1 MSVVDPLGARP
12 PVEVEL
18 TEREEATVATKT
30 ATGGLS
36 RITIV
41 APRTRMDLALPSDV
55 PLADLLPTLLRYAGE
70 DLADEGVRHGGWAL
84 ARLGGQPLDGGR
96 TAAQLGIR
104 DGEVLYF
111 NPRAAATP
119 EIVFDDV
126 VDAVATATNQRAGTW
141 QVGTTRAFSVLL
153 AGLTL
158 AAGAAVTLLAG
169 PPQLP
174 GALAALLV
182 AVALVVTAAVLSRAV
197 GDSRTGAVLAVA
209 GIGYAAV
216 SGLLVLGG
224 DRGLTELASPHVL
237 LAGTAVVLFGA
248 VAALAVGDRMPLFLG
263 AVAVGAAAGFGALL
277 CLALGIDAAAA
288 AAVVATVA
296 FATVPMLPMTAY
308 RLARL
313 PVPSI
318 PTGPD
323 DLKTD
328 TETVDG
334 RRVLRQSERADE
346 FLTGLLWTVSL
357 LVLGSQVVLAV
368 DGRLPAVLL
377 CLVLALLS
385 LLRARPFI
393 GRAQRTPVLVAGTA
407 GLLLTAAA
415 VFAAGSPAVRL
426 GVVLGGLLLTTV
438 VSLIYGLTV
447 AGKRIS
453 PVWGRVLDIVEIL
466 LIVALVPL
474 AVWVCGAYGWIVNL
488 RP

>member
-1 MSVVDPLGARP
+1 M
-12 PVEVEL
+12 
-18 TEREEATVATKT
+18 ATKT

-70 DLADEGVRHGGWAL
+70 DLADEGVRHGGWSL
-84 ARLGGQPLDGGR
+84 SRLGGQPLDGGR
-96 TAAQLGIR
+96 TAAQLGVR

-111 NPRAAATP
+111 NPRADTAP

-126 VDAVATATNQRAGTW
+126 VDAVATFTTQRAGAW
-141 QVGTTRAFSVLL
+141 QVGTTRAYAVLL
-153 AGLTL
+153 ASSAL
-158 AAGAAVTLLAG
+158 AGGAVAALFTG

-174 GALAALLV
+174 GAVAALVV
-182 AVALVVTAAVLSRAV
+182 AVALLAGAAVLSRAA
-197 GDSRTGAVLAVA
+197 GDSRTGAVLALV
-209 GIGYAAV
+209 GVGYAGV
-216 SGLLVLGG
+216 GGLLVLAG
-224 DRGLTELASPHVL
+224 DRPLGDLASPHLL

-248 VAALAVGDRMPLFLG
+248 VAALAVGDRLPLFLG
-263 AVAVGAAAGFGALL
+263 AVGVGAAVGCGAVLS
-277 CLALGIDAAAA
+277 LAFGIDAAAG

-296 FATVPMLPMTAY
+296 FGALPALPMLAY

-318 PTGPD
+318 PTGPE

-328 TETVDG
+328 TESVDG
-334 RRVLRQSERADE
+334 PAVLRNSERADAY
-346 FLTGLLWTVSL
+346 LTGLLWTVAL
-357 LVLGSQVVLAV
+357 LVLGGEVVLAA

-385 LLRARPFI
+385 LLRARPFL
-393 GRAQRTPVLVAGTA
+393 GRGQRTPVLLAGTL
-407 GLLLTAAA
+407 GLGLVAAA
-415 VFAAGSPAVRL
+415 VFGAGSLPVRL
-426 GVVLGGLLLTTV
+426 GLILGGLV
-438 VSLIYGLTV
+438 VVAVISLVYGLTV

-453 PVWGRVLDIVEIL
+453 PVWGRTLDIVEIL
-466 LIVALVPL
+466 LIIALVPL
-474 AVWVCGAYGWIVNL
+474 AVWVCGMYGWIVNL

>member
-1 MSVVDPLGARP
+1 MDPRGRGRRGEVD
-12 PVEVEL
+12 L
-18 TEREEATVATKT
+18 TEHEEATVATKS

-36 RITIV
+36 RVTVV

-84 ARLGGQPLDGGR
+84 SRLGGPPLDGGR
-96 TAAQLGIR
+96 TATQLGVR

-111 NPRAAATP
+111 NPRAAAAP

-126 VDAVATATNQRAGTW
+126 VDAVATATNQRPGAW
-141 QVGTTRAFSVLL
+141 QVATTRSFSVLL
-153 AGLTL
+153 A
-158 AAGAAVTLLAG
+158 AVTLGLGAVVTVLAG

-182 AVALVVTAAVLSRAV
+182 AVLLMVAAAVLSRAL
-197 GDSRTGAVLAVA
+197 GDSRTGAVLAVI
-209 GIGYAAV
+209 GVGYAAV
-216 SGLLVLGG
+216 GGLLVLAG
-224 DRGLTELASPHVL
+224 DRRLTELAGPHVL
-237 LAGTAVVLFGA
+237 LAGAAVVLFGA
-248 VAALAVGDRMPLFLG
+248 VAGLAVGDRMPLFLG
-263 AVAVGAAAGFGALL
+263 AVAVGAATAGGALFASL
-277 CLALGIDAAAA
+277 FGVGAAAA
-288 AAVVATVA
+288 TAIVATVA
-296 FATVPMLPMTAY
+296 FATLPMLPMTAY

-328 TETVDG
+328 TESVDG
-334 RRVLRQSERADE
+334 RRVLRQSERADQ

-357 LVLGSQVVLAV
+357 LVLGCQVVLAV
-368 DGRLPAVLL
+368 DGGLPAVLL

-393 GRAQRTPVLVAGTA
+393 GRAQRTPVLVAGTV
-407 GLLLTAAA
+407 GLALTAGA
-415 VFAAGSPAVRL
+415 VFAGGGLPARL
-426 GVVLGGLLLTTV
+426 GLAVGGLALTAV
-438 VSLIYGLTV
+438 ISLIYGLSV

-466 LIVALVPL
+466 LIIALVPL
-474 AVWVCGAYGWIVNL
+474 AFWVCGLYGWILNL

>member
-1 MSVVDPLGARP
+1 MVP
-12 PVEVEL
+12 PGGCIVG
-18 TEREEATVATKT
+18 EREEATVATKT

-70 DLADEGVRHGGWAL
+70 DLADEGVRHGGWSL
-84 ARLGGQPLDGGR
+84 SRLGGQPLDGGR
-96 TAAQLGIR
+96 TPAQLGIR

-111 NPRAAATP
+111 NPRAAAAP

-126 VDAVATATNQRAGTW
+126 VDAVATATNQRPGTW
-141 QVGTTRAFSVLL
+141 QVGTTRSFAVLFAAAAL
-153 AGLTL
+153 GAGAL
-158 AAGAAVTLLAG
+158 AALLAG

-174 GALAALLV
+174 GALVALLV
-182 AVALVVTAAVLSRAV
+182 ALGLVVSAAVLSRAV
-197 GDSRTGAVLAVA
+197 GDSRTGSVLAVV
-209 GIGYAAV
+209 GLGYAAV
-216 SGLLVLGG
+216 GGLLVLAG
-224 DRGLTELASPHVL
+224 DRRLTELAAPHLL
-237 LAGTAVVLFGA
+237 LAATAVVVFGA
-248 VAALAVGDRMPLFLG
+248 VAVLAVGDRAPLFFGATAVAGAVGLG
-263 AVAVGAAAGFGALL
+263 AVVSLAFGVGAS
-277 CLALGIDAAAA
+277 AA

-296 FATVPMLPMTAY
+296 FAVVPALPMAAY

-323 DLKTD
+323 DLKND
-328 TETVDG
+328 TESVDG
-334 RRVLRQSERADE
+334 RRVLRLSERADA
-346 FLTGLLWTVSL
+346 FLTGLLWTVGL
-357 LVLGSQVVLAV
+357 LVLGGEVILAL

-393 GRAQRTPVLVAGTA
+393 GRALRVPVLFAGA
-407 GLLLTAAA
+407 LGLGLTAAA
-415 VFAAGSPAVRL
+415 TFAGGSTAVKL
-426 GVVLGGLLLTTV
+426 GVVLGGLVLAAV

-453 PVWGRVLDIVEIL
+453 PVWGRLLDIVEIL
-466 LIVALVPL
+466 LIISLVPL
-474 AVWVCGAYGWIVNL
+474 AVWVCGLYGWIVNL

>member
-1 MSVVDPLGARP
+1 M
-12 PVEVEL
+12 
-18 TEREEATVATKT
+18 ATKS

-70 DLADEGVRHGGWAL
+70 DLADEGVRHGGWSL

-96 TAAQLGIR
+96 TAAQLGVR

-111 NPRAAATP
+111 NPRAAAAP

-126 VDAVATATNQRAGTW
+126 VDAVATATNQRPGTW
-141 QVGTTRAFSVLL
+141 QVGTTRTFSVLL
-153 AGLTL
+153 AAVTL
-158 AAGAAVTLLAG
+158 GVGAVVTLLAG

-174 GALAALLV
+174 GAVAALLM
-182 AVALVVTAAVLSRAV
+182 AVVLVVGAAVLSRAA
-197 GDSRTGAVLAVA
+197 GDSRTGSVLAMA
-209 GIGYAAV
+209 GLGYAAV
-216 SGLLVLGG
+216 GGLLVLAG
-224 DRGLTELASPHVL
+224 DRTVTELASPHVL
-237 LAGTAVVLFGA
+237 LAGTAVVLFAA
-248 VAALAVGDRMPLFLG
+248 VAALAVGDRMPLFFG
-263 AVAVGAAAGFGALL
+263 AVAVGAAVALGALL
-277 CLALGIDAAAA
+277 SLAFGIGAAAA
-288 AAVVATVA
+288 AAIVATVA
-296 FATVPMLPMTAY
+296 FATLPALPMAAY

-334 RRVLRQSERADE
+334 RRVLRLSERADA

-357 LVLGSQVVLAV
+357 LVLGSQVVLAGN
-368 DGRLPAVLL
+368 GRLPAVLL

-393 GRAQRTPVLVAGTA
+393 GRAQRTPVLVTGTA
-407 GLLLTAAA
+407 GLALTAAA
-415 VFAAGSPAVRL
+415 TFAGGSLVTRL
-426 GVVLGGLLLTTV
+426 GLVLGGLLLTAV
-438 VSLIYGLTV
+438 VSLIYGLSV

-453 PVWGRVLDIVEIL
+453 PVWGRTLDIVEIL
-466 LIVALVPL
+466 LIVSLVPL
-474 AVWVCGAYGWIVNL
+474 AFWVCGLYGWIVNL

>member
-1 MSVVDPLGARP
+1 M
-12 PVEVEL
+12 
-18 TEREEATVATKT
+18 ATKA

-70 DLADEGVRHGGWAL
+70 DLADEGVRHGGWSL
-84 ARLGGQPLDGGR
+84 SRLGGQPLDGGR
-96 TAAQLGIR
+96 TAAQLGVR

-111 NPRAAATP
+111 NPRAGAAP

-126 VDAVATATNQRAGTW
+126 VDAVASATNQRPGTW
-141 QVGTTRAFSVLL
+141 QVGTTRAFAVLFAGVAL
-153 AGLTL
+153 AG
-158 AAGAAVTLLAG
+158 GAAAALFAG

-174 GALAALLV
+174 GALAALVVSLALLV
-182 AVALVVTAAVLSRAV
+182 SAAVLSRAV
-197 GDSRTGAVLAVA
+197 GDSRTGAALAM
-209 GIGYAAV
+209 GGLGYAAIG
-216 SGLLVLGG
+216 GLLVLAG
-224 DRGLTELASPHVL
+224 DRKLAELASPHVL

-248 VAALAVGDRMPLFLG
+248 VAALAVGDRLPLFLG
-263 AVAVGAAAGFGALL
+263 AVTVGAAVGFGAVL
-277 CLALGIDAAAA
+277 CLVFEIGAAAA
-288 AAVVATVA
+288 AAVIATVA
-296 FATVPMLPMTAY
+296 FAALPMLPMFAY

-323 DLKTD
+323 DLKSD
-328 TETVDG
+328 TESVDG
-334 RRVLRQSERADE
+334 PRVLRNSERADA
-346 FLTGLLWTVSL
+346 FLTGLLWTVAL
-357 LVLGSQVVLAV
+357 LVLGGQVVLAGN
-368 DGRLPAVLL
+368 GRLPAVLL

-393 GRAQRTPVLVAGTA
+393 GRAQRTPVLLAGTV
-407 GLLLTAAA
+407 GLGLAAA
-415 VFAAGSPAVRL
+415 ATFGTATLPLRL
-426 GVVLGGLLLTTV
+426 GMILGGLLLAAV
-438 VSLIYGLTV
+438 ISLIYGLSV

-453 PVWGRVLDIVEIL
+453 PVWGRTLDIVEIL

-474 AVWVCGAYGWIVNL
+474 TVWVCGAYGWIVNL

>member
-1 MSVVDPLGARP
+1 M
-12 PVEVEL
+12 
-18 TEREEATVATKT
+18 ATKT

-70 DLADEGVRHGGWAL
+70 DLADEGVRHGGWSL
-84 ARLGGQPLDGGR
+84 ARLGGPPLDGGR
-96 TAAQLGIR
+96 TAAQLGVR

-111 NPRAAATP
+111 NPRASAAP

-126 VDAVATATNQRAGTW
+126 VDAVATATNQRAGSW
-141 QVGTTRAFSVLL
+141 QVAATRSFAVLFAAAALSV
-153 AGLTL
+153 
-158 AAGAAVTLLAG
+158 GAAAALFAG

-182 AVALVVTAAVLSRAV
+182 AVALLVSSAVLSRAA
-197 GDSRTGAVLAVA
+197 GDSRTGSVLAVA
-209 GIGYAAV
+209 GLGYAAV
-216 SGLLVLGG
+216 GGLLVLAG
-224 DRGLTELASPHVL
+224 DRALSDLAGPHVL
-237 LAGTAVVLFGA
+237 LAATAVVVFGA
-248 VAALAVGDRMPLFLG
+248 VAALAVGDRLPLFFG
-263 AVAVGAAAGFGALL
+263 ATAVAAAVGLGALL
-277 CLALGIDAAAA
+277 CLAFGIAAAAA

-296 FATVPMLPMTAY
+296 FATLPALPMAAY

-328 TETVDG
+328 AETVDG
-334 RRVLRQSERADE
+334 RQVLRLSERADQ
-346 FLTGLLWTVSL
+346 FLTGLLWTMSL
-357 LVLGSQVVLAV
+357 LVLGGEVVLAL

-385 LLRARPFI
+385 MLRARPFI
-393 GRAQRTPVLVAGTA
+393 GRAQRTPVLSAG
-407 GLLLTAAA
+407 GLGLALTA
-415 VFAAGSPAVRL
+415 FATFTGGSLPVRL
-426 GVVLGGLLLTTV
+426 GAILGGLLLAAV
-438 VSLIYGLTV
+438 ISLIYGLTV

-466 LIVALVPL
+466 LIVSLVPL
-474 AVWVCGAYGWIVNL
+474 AVWVCGLYGWIVNL
-488 RP
+488 KP

>member
-1 MSVVDPLGARP
+1 M
-12 PVEVEL
+12 
-18 TEREEATVATKT
+18 ATKS

-70 DLADEGVRHGGWAL
+70 DLADEGVRHGGWSL

-96 TAAQLGIR
+96 TAAQLGVR

-111 NPRAAATP
+111 NPRSAAAP

-126 VDAVATATNQRAGTW
+126 VDAVATATNQRPGTW
-141 QVGTTRAFSVLL
+141 QVGTTRSFSVLL
-153 AGLTL
+153 A
-158 AAGAAVTLLAG
+158 AAALGVGAAVTLFAG

-182 AVALVVTAAVLSRAV
+182 ALLLMVAAAVLSRAA
-197 GDSRTGAVLAVA
+197 GDSRTGAVLAMA
-209 GIGYAAV
+209 GVGYAAV
-216 SGLLVLGG
+216 GGLLVLAG
-224 DRGLTELASPHVL
+224 DRGLGELAGPHVL

-248 VAALAVGDRMPLFLG
+248 IAGLAVGDRMPLFLG
-263 AVAVGAAAGFGALL
+263 AVTVGAATAVGALLSLAFGV
-277 CLALGIDAAAA
+277 GAAAA
-288 AAVVATVA
+288 AAIVATVA
-296 FATVPMLPMTAY
+296 FATLPALPMTAY

-318 PTGPD
+318 PTGPE

-334 RRVLRQSERADE
+334 RRVLRQSERADQ

-357 LVLGSQVVLAV
+357 LVLGGQIVLAGN
-368 DGRLPAVLL
+368 GRLPAVLL

-393 GRAQRTPVLVAGTA
+393 GRAQRTPVL
-407 GLLLTAAA
+407 
-415 VFAAGSPAVRL
+415 FAGSVGLALAAWATFADGSLATRL
-426 GVVLGGLLLTTV
+426 GLVLGGVALTAV
-438 VSLIYGLTV
+438 ISLIYGLSV

-466 LIVALVPL
+466 LIIAVVPL
-474 AVWVCGAYGWIVNL
+474 AFWVCGLYGWIVNL

>member
-1 MSVVDPLGARP
+1 M
-12 PVEVEL
+12 
-18 TEREEATVATKT
+18 TKT

-70 DLADEGVRHGGWAL
+70 DLADEGVRHGGWSL

-96 TAAQLGIR
+96 TATQLGVR

-111 NPRAAATP
+111 NPRSATAP

-126 VDAVATATNQRAGTW
+126 VDAVATATNQRPGAW
-141 QVGTTRAFSVLL
+141 QVGTTRSFAVLFAAVAL
-153 AGLTL
+153 GAGAL
-158 AAGAAVTLLAG
+158 AALFVG

-174 GALAALLV
+174 GALAALVV
-182 AVALVVTAAVLSRAV
+182 AVALVVGAAVLSRAAA
-197 GDSRTGAVLAVA
+197 DSATGSVLAVVGLAYA
-209 GIGYAAV
+209 GVG
-216 SGLLVLGG
+216 GLLLLAG
-224 DRGLTELASPHVL
+224 DRSLSELAAPHVL
-237 LAGTAVVLFGA
+237 LGATAVVLCA
-248 VAALAVGDRMPLFLG
+248 SVAALAVGDRLPLFFG
-263 AVAVGAAAGFGALL
+263 AVAVGAATGLGAVL
-277 CLALGIDAAAA
+277 CLAFGIGAPAA
-288 AAVVATVA
+288 AAVVAAIA
-296 FATVPMLPMTAY
+296 FGAVPALPMAAY

-328 TETVDG
+328 VESVDG
-334 RRVLRQSERADE
+334 RRVLQLSERADE

-357 LVLGSQVVLAV
+357 LVVCAQVVLAL

-385 LLRARPFI
+385 LLRARPFL
-393 GRAQRTPVLVAGTA
+393 GRAQRTPVLFAGTA
-407 GLLLTAAA
+407 GLGLAAA
-415 VFAAGSPAVRL
+415 ATFAGGSTVARL
-426 GVVLGGLLLTTV
+426 GVVLGGSLLAAV

-453 PVWGRVLDIVEIL
+453 PVWGRLLDIVEIM
-466 LIVALVPL
+466 LIISLVPL
-474 AVWVCGAYGWIVNL
+474 AVWVVGLYGWIVNL

>member
-1 MSVVDPLGARP
+1 M
-12 PVEVEL
+12 
-18 TEREEATVATKT
+18 ATKT

-70 DLADEGVRHGGWAL
+70 DLADEGVRHGGWSL
-84 ARLGGQPLDGGR
+84 SRLGGQPLDGGR
-96 TAAQLGIR
+96 TAAQLGVR

-111 NPRAAATP
+111 NPRASAAP

-126 VDAVATATNQRAGTW
+126 VDAVATATNQRPGTW
-141 QVGTTRAFSVLL
+141 QVGTTRSFAVLF
-153 AGLTL
+153 
-158 AAGAAVTLLAG
+158 AGAALSAGALAALFAG

-174 GALAALLV
+174 GALAALVV
-182 AVALVVTAAVLSRAV
+182 AVALLVSAAVVSRAG
-197 GDSRTGAVLAVA
+197 GDSRTGAVLAVGA
-209 GIGYAAV
+209 LGYAAV
-216 SGLLVLGG
+216 GGLLVLAG
-224 DRGLTELASPHVL
+224 DRKLTELASPHVL
-237 LAGTAVVLFGA
+237 LAATAVVLFGA
-248 VAALAVGDRMPLFLG
+248 IAALAVGDRLPLFFG
-263 AVAVGAAAGFGALL
+263 ATAVGAAVGLGAVL
-277 CLALGIDAAAA
+277 CLVFGVGAAAA

-296 FATVPMLPMTAY
+296 FAVLPALPMIAY

-318 PTGPD
+318 PTGPE

-328 TETVDG
+328 AESVDG
-334 RRVLRQSERADE
+334 RQVLRDSERADQ
-346 FLTGLLWTVSL
+346 FLTGLLWTVAL
-357 LVLGSQVVLAV
+357 LVLGGQVLLAAN
-368 DGRLPAVLL
+368 GRLPAVLL

-393 GRAQRTPVLVAGTA
+393 GRAQRAPVLFAGTV
-407 GLLLTAAA
+407 GLGLAAA
-415 VFAAGSPAVRL
+415 ATFGAATLPVRL
-426 GVVLGGLLLTTV
+426 GLILGGLLLV
-438 VSLIYGLTV
+438 AVISLIYGLTV

-453 PVWGRVLDIVEIL
+453 PVWGRTLDIVEVL

-474 AVWVCGAYGWIVNL
+474 AAWVCGLYGWIVNL

>member
-1 MSVVDPLGARP
+1 M
-12 PVEVEL
+12 
-18 TEREEATVATKT
+18 ATKT

-70 DLADEGVRHGGWAL
+70 DLADEGVRHGGWSL

-96 TAAQLGIR
+96 TVAQLGVR

-111 NPRAAATP
+111 NPRAAAAP
-119 EIVFDDV
+119 EVVFDDV
-126 VDAVATATNQRAGTW
+126 VDAVATATNQRPGAW
-141 QVGTTRAFSVLL
+141 QVGTTRSFAVLFAAAAL
-153 AGLTL
+153 G
-158 AAGAAVTLLAG
+158 AGAVAALFAG

-182 AVALVVTAAVLSRAV
+182 AVALLVSAAVLSRAA
-197 GDSRTGAVLAVA
+197 GDSRTGAVLATV
-209 GIGYAAV
+209 GLGYAAV
-216 SGLLVLGG
+216 GGLLLLAG

-237 LAGTAVVLFGA
+237 IAATAVVLFAA
-248 VAALAVGDRMPLFLG
+248 VAALAVGDRLPLFFG
-263 AVAVGAAAGFGALL
+263 AVAVGVATGLGAVL
-277 CLALGIDAAAA
+277 CLAFGISATAA
-288 AAVVATVA
+288 AAVVAAIA
-296 FATVPMLPMTAY
+296 FAAVPALPMAAY

-328 TETVDG
+328 SESVDG
-334 RRVLRQSERADE
+334 RRVLQLSERADE

-357 LVLGSQVVLAV
+357 VVLGAQVLLALN
-368 DGRLPAVLL
+368 GRLPAVLL
-377 CLVLALLS
+377 CLALALLS
-385 LLRARPFI
+385 LLRARPFL
-393 GRAQRTPVLVAGTA
+393 GRSQRTPVLLTGTV
-407 GLLLTAAA
+407 GLGLTAAA
-415 VFAAGSPAVRL
+415 TFAHGGTPMRL
-426 GVVLGGLLLTTV
+426 GVIVGGLVLAAV

-447 AGKRIS
+447 AGKHIS
-453 PVWGRVLDIVEIL
+453 PVWGRLLDIAEIL

-474 AVWVCGAYGWIVNL
+474 AVWVLGLYGWIVNL

>member
-1 MSVVDPLGARP
+1 M
-12 PVEVEL
+12 
-18 TEREEATVATKT
+18 ATKT

-70 DLADEGVRHGGWAL
+70 DLADEGVRHGGWSL
-84 ARLGGQPLDGGR
+84 SRLGGAPLDGGR
-96 TAAQLGIR
+96 TATQLGVR

-111 NPRAAATP
+111 NPRTAAAP

-126 VDAVATATNQRAGTW
+126 VDAVATATNQRQGTW
-141 QVGTTRAFSVLL
+141 QVGTTRSFAVLL
-153 AGLTL
+153 ATLTL
-158 AAGAAVTLLAG
+158 AAGAAVTLFAG

-182 AVALVVTAAVLSRAV
+182 AVLLVVTAAVLSRAA
-197 GDSRTGAVLAVA
+197 GDSRTGVVLAVA
-209 GIGYAAV
+209 GIGYAAIG
-216 SGLLVLGG
+216 GLLVLAG
-224 DRGLTELASPHVL
+224 DRALDGLAGPHVL
-237 LAGTAVVLFGA
+237 LAGTAVLLAGA
-248 VAALAVGDRMPLFLG
+248 VAALAVGDRMPLFFG
-263 AVAVGAAAGFGALL
+263 AVAIGAAVAGAALL
-277 CLALGIDAAAA
+277 NLLFGLTAAGA
-288 AAVVATVA
+288 AAVVAAVA
-296 FATVPMLPMTAY
+296 FATLPMLPMTAY

-328 TETVDG
+328 TESVDG
-334 RRVLRQSERADE
+334 RRVLRLSERADQ

-357 LVLGSQVVLAV
+357 LVLGSQAVLAT

-393 GRAQRTPVLVAGTA
+393 GRAQRVPVLVAGTT
-407 GLLLTAAA
+407 GLVCTAAA
-415 VFAAGSPAVRL
+415 TFGDAGLPVRL
-426 GVVLGGLLLTTV
+426 GLVLGGLLLTAV
-438 VSLIYGLTV
+438 VSLVYGLSV
-447 AGKRIS
+447 AGRRIS
-453 PVWGRVLDIVEIL
+453 PVWGRLLDIVEIL

-474 AVWVCGAYGWIVNL
+474 AVWVCGLYGWIVNL

>member
-1 MSVVDPLGARP
+1 M
-12 PVEVEL
+12 
-18 TEREEATVATKT
+18 ATKT

-70 DLADEGVRHGGWAL
+70 DLADEGVRHGGWSL
-84 ARLGGQPLDGGR
+84 ARLGGPPLDGGR

-104 DGEVLYF
+104 DGEILYF

-126 VDAVATATNQRAGTW
+126 VDAVATATNQRPGAW
-141 QVGTTRAFSVLL
+141 QAGTTRAFAVLFAAAAL
-153 AGLTL
+153 GGGAL
-158 AAGAAVTLLAG
+158 AALFSG

-182 AVALVVTAAVLSRAV
+182 TVALLVGAAVLSRAAA
-197 GDSRTGAVLAVA
+197 DSATGSALALA
-209 GIGYAAV
+209 GLGYAAV
-216 SGLLVLGG
+216 GGLLLLAG
-224 DRGLTELASPHVL
+224 DRTLSELAAPHVL
-237 LAGTAVVLFGA
+237 LAATAVVLGAA
-248 VAALAVGDRMPLFLG
+248 VAALAVGDRLPVFFG
-263 AVAVGAAAGFGALL
+263 AVAGGAATAVGALL
-277 CLALGIDAAAA
+277 CLAFGIGPAAA
-288 AAVVATVA
+288 AAVVAAVA
-296 FATVPMLPMTAY
+296 FGAVPALPMVAY

-318 PTGPD
+318 PTGPE

-328 TETVDG
+328 SESVDG
-334 RRVLRQSERADE
+334 RRVLQLSERADE
-346 FLTGLLWTVSL
+346 FLTGLVWTVSL
-357 LVLGSQVVLAV
+357 LVLGAELVLAL

-385 LLRARPFI
+385 LLRARPFL
-393 GRAQRTPVLVAGTA
+393 GRAQRTPVLFAGTA
-407 GLLLTAAA
+407 GLGLAAA
-415 VFAAGSPAVRL
+415 AAFADGSTTLRL
-426 GVVLGGLLLTTV
+426 GLILGGLLLAAV

-466 LIVALVPL
+466 LIIALVPL
-474 AVWVCGAYGWIVNL
+474 AVWVVGLYGWIVNL

>member
-1 MSVVDPLGARP
+1 M
-12 PVEVEL
+12 
-18 TEREEATVATKT
+18 ATKA

-70 DLADEGVRHGGWAL
+70 DLADEGVRHGGWSL
-84 ARLGGQPLDGGR
+84 SRLGGQPLDGGR
-96 TAAQLGIR
+96 TAAQLGVR

-111 NPRAAATP
+111 NPRAATAP

-126 VDAVATATNQRAGTW
+126 VDAVATSTTQRAGAW
-141 QVGTTRAFSVLL
+141 QVGTTRSFAVLL
-153 AGLTL
+153 AGSTL
-158 AAGAAVTLLAG
+158 AAGAVVALFTG

-174 GALAALLV
+174 GALAALVV
-182 AVALVVTAAVLSRAV
+182 AVALLVGAAVLSRAA
-197 GDSRTGAVLAVA
+197 GDSRTGAVLALV
-209 GIGYAAV
+209 GVGYAAV
-216 SGLLVLGG
+216 GGLLVLAG
-224 DRGLTELASPHVL
+224 DRSLDDLAGPHVL
-237 LAGTAVVLFGA
+237 LAATAVVVFGA
-248 VAALAVGDRMPLFLG
+248 VAALAVGDRLPLFLG
-263 AVAVGAAAGFGALL
+263 AVGVGAAVGLGAVLSLAFGI
-277 CLALGIDAAAA
+277 GAAAS

-296 FATVPMLPMTAY
+296 FGALPALPMLAY

-318 PTGPD
+318 PTGPE

-328 TETVDG
+328 TESVDG
-334 RRVLRQSERADE
+334 PSVLRDSERADG

-357 LVLGSQVVLAV
+357 LVLGGEVVLAL

-385 LLRARPFI
+385 LLRARPFL
-393 GRAQRTPVLVAGTA
+393 GRGQRTPVLLAGTV
-407 GLLLTAAA
+407 GLGLTALA
-415 VFAAGSPAVRL
+415 VFAAGSTPVRL
-426 GVVLGGLLLTTV
+426 GLVLGGLTV
-438 VSLIYGLTV
+438 VAVISLVYGLTV

-453 PVWGRVLDIVEIL
+453 PVWGRTLDIVEIL

-474 AVWVCGAYGWIVNL
+474 AVWVCGMYGWIVNL

>member
-1 MSVVDPLGARP
+1 M
-12 PVEVEL
+12 
-18 TEREEATVATKT
+18 ATKT

-41 APRTRMDLALPSDV
+41 APRTRMDLALPTDV
-55 PLADLLPTLLRYAGE
+55 PLADLLPTLLRHAGE
-70 DLADEGVRHGGWAL
+70 DLADDGVRHGGWSL

-96 TAAQLGIR
+96 TAAQLGLR

-111 NPRAAATP
+111 TPRAAAAP

-126 VDAVATATNQRAGTW
+126 VDAVATATNQRPGSW
-141 QVGTTRAFSVLL
+141 QVGTTRSFSVLFAAAAL
-153 AGLTL
+153 SAGAL
-158 AAGAAVTLLAG
+158 AALFAG

-174 GALAALLV
+174 GAIAALLV
-182 AVALVVTAAVLSRAV
+182 AVALVVSAAVLSRAA
-197 GDSRTGAVLAVA
+197 GDSRTGSVLALA
-209 GIGYAAV
+209 GIGHAAIG
-216 SGLLVLGG
+216 GLLVLAG
-224 DRGLTELASPHVL
+224 DRALTELASPHVL
-237 LAGTAVVLFGA
+237 LAATAVVVFGA
-248 VAALAVGDRMPLFLG
+248 VAALAVGDRLPLFFG
-263 AVAVGAAAGFGALL
+263 ATAVGAAVGLGAVVS
-277 CLALGIDAAAA
+277 LAFSVGAPAA

-296 FATVPMLPMTAY
+296 FGFLPALPMASY

-334 RRVLRQSERADE
+334 RQVLRLSERADA
-346 FLTGLLWTVSL
+346 FLTGLLWTVAL
-357 LVLGSQVVLAV
+357 LVLGGEVVLAL
-368 DGRLPAVLL
+368 DGRLPSTLL

-393 GRAQRTPVLVAGTA
+393 GRAQRAPVLLAGTL
-407 GLLLTAAA
+407 GLGLTAAA
-415 VFAAGSPAVRL
+415 TFAAGSTALRL
-426 GVVLGGLLLTTV
+426 GVVLGGLV
-438 VSLIYGLTV
+438 VVAVISLIYGLTV

-453 PVWGRVLDIVEIL
+453 PVWGRLLDIVEIM
-466 LIVALVPL
+466 LIISLVPL
-474 AVWVCGAYGWIVNL
+474 AAWVCGLYGWIVNL